1 MTSVDRTWP
10 ILSTPNSP
18 LHWHV
23 LTIALLYCTVN
34 QSWSHHGC
42 VATNNFFSR
51 STSQDFLTVNQFRCH
66 VQKSFGSMTIAYF
79 HSHLI
84 SCAKLEKM
92 KHIYHAPELM
102 LPNTD
107 DHSRVETWLAVQQT
121 NTWNTL
127 QWSLWHTVVT
137 MSINWSKDHKTV
149 TMLKKVTAVL

>member
-92 KHIYHAPELM
+92 KHICHAPELM
-102 LPNTD
+102 LPNIV
-107 DHSRVETWLAVQQT
+107 DHSRVETWLAVQC
-121 NTWNTL
+121 NKPTL
-127 QWSLWHTVVT
+127 ETHYSSHSGTRWSQWASTGVK
-137 MSINWSKDHKTV
+137 II
-149 TMLKKVTAVL
+149 KVSQC